1 MSRHRNVRA
10 YNYDEDFEDDDVY
23 GHSVDD
29 DYCISPATAAQ
40 FIYSRHDKQA
50 SCVETLEEEEY
61 EAEEETPTSPSLS
74 HNLNPLDQ
82 GRLYSCLDQMRT
94 VLGDSTPESVLVQAA
109 LKVDFDPQRA
119 LDLVLSDEGKD
130 RVVPR
135 NQPEAPSP
143 ASKPDRDALFSSLQ
157 TEPLEQKQTFN
168 KPAQPSGDIYSLS
181 QLLAQP
187 DMKPGLRRS
196 TASQRESQGSSSE
209 CASSWS
215 RRPVADCSVPL
226 GQLDARV
233 LGGVPALSLDSRSV
247 GLAALSGSLGGLSLA
262 SLQDSGQHPL
272 HVHSEGSMSLA
283 ELMREHSNKTSQSP
297 PQPSSSL
304 GLELRSGLDGPPG
317 FISVS
322 ISEAQRGLGPSL
334 NSPLGLPLGPPSKAP
349 PGFDLGSSLKT
360 PLDLGSCLSAPQ
372 ALLSDLCSTAA
383 TGTSTSSSLAAPGIV
398 SLAQLASEHRACAAS
413 QASALSST
421 LSSAPP
427 SKVDS
432 TLPQKALGGCEAD
445 RVFSQKPRNKPCT
458 LGCDGGA
465 RGPQLP
471 PVGSLDLTVDLSML
485 IQSPISSAVSK
496 TESLSISPGAHLPL
510 NLDRSVFGTPSVF
523 ALALSFHL
531 PSRSLKKRVA
541 INHRS
546 FLYSRQV
553 QMAKTREQG
562 PLFNIQPFDF
572 LSPSPDDIVKAN
584 QKKAFTRE

>member
-1 MSRHRNVRA
+1 MN
-10 YNYDEDFEDDDVY
+10 
-23 GHSVDD
+23 
-29 DYCISPATAAQ
+29 
-40 FIYSRHDKQA
+40 
-50 SCVETLEEEEY
+50 
-61 EAEEETPTSPSLS
+61 
-74 HNLNPLDQ
+74 
-82 GRLYSCLDQMRT
+82 
-94 VLGDSTPESVLVQAA
+94 
-109 LKVDFDPQRA
+109 
-119 LDLVLSDEGKD
+119 
-130 RVVPR
+130 
-135 NQPEAPSP
+135 
-143 ASKPDRDALFSSLQ
+143 
-157 TEPLEQKQTFN
+157 
-168 KPAQPSGDIYSLS
+168 
-181 QLLAQP
+181 
-187 DMKPGLRRS
+187 PGLQRS

-215 RRPVADCSVPL
+215 RCPAADSSVPL
-226 GQLDARV
+226 GQLDTRV
-233 LGGVPALSLDSRSV
+233 LGGVATLSLDSCSL

-272 HVHSEGSMSLA
+272 HVRSEGSMSLA
-283 ELMREHSNKTSQSP
+283 ELMREHSSKTSESP
-297 PQPSSSL
+297 SQPSSFL
-304 GLELRSGLDGPPG
+304 GLALRSSLDGPPG
-317 FISVS
+317 FISES
-322 ISEAQRGLGPSL
+322 PWGLGPSL

-349 PGFDLGSSLKT
+349 PGFDLGSLLKA
-360 PLDLGSCLSAPQ
+360 PLDMGSCLSAPQ
-372 ALLSDLCSTAA
+372 ALLSDLCSAAA
-383 TGTSTSSSLAAPGIV
+383 TGTSTSSSLAAPGFV

-432 TLPQKALGGCEAD
+432 TLPQKALGSCEAD
-445 RVFSQKPRNKPCT
+445 RVFSQKPKNKPCT
-458 LGCDGGA
+458 LECDGGA

-485 IQSPISSAVSK
+485 IQSPISTAVSK

-531 PSRSLKKRVA
+531 PSRALKKRVA

-553 QMAKTREQG
+553 QMAKSREQG